1 MSEPRPAPS
10 SWLGRV
16 FAASWLSYFSY
27 YFTRMPFKATK
38 TSLQAEY
45 GLTKSDLNVIETAYN
60 VAYCVGQVLN
70 GFLADWL
77 GPRRWVSFGMLL
89 SATLVFAFQMVGT
102 VTGTVLGVYML
113 IWGLNGFAQSTGWP
127 GNSKVMA
134 SWFGTRRRGEVMG
147 MWSTCYQAGGLV
159 ATLVAARLLHA
170 FGWRGVY
177 VGMALW
183 VAVVAVAFYALV
195 RDRPS
200 EVGFANPE
208 GISIDKEERR
218 RLLTAEWPRVL
229 RTPMVWSMCA
239 AYFCCKLIR
248 YSFLFWLPFY
258 LETALHYTKVQSLD
272 TSIFF
277 ELGGL
282 IFVIIAGQ
290 LADRVFGR
298 RRVAT
303 AFGFLLLLVGALFM
317 YREVGDSSRLATV
330 LGLMAVG
337 GSLFA
342 ADSLISGA
350 VAQDLGGPHAAAL
363 ASGLINGVGSIGQV
377 LQGFLLVYITDTYGW
392 LTLFD
397 CFAVLAGFGA
407 LMCVP
412 YLRVRPRPEPTPA

>member
-1 MSEPRPAPS
+1 MAAPPPAPA

-38 TSLQAEY
+38 TSLQAEHD
-45 GLTKSDLNVIETAYN
+45 LSKADLNVIETAYN
-60 VAYCVGQVLN
+60 VAYCLGQVIN

-77 GPRRWVSFGMLL
+77 GPRRWVSIGMLL
-89 SATLVFAFQMVGT
+89 SATMVFTFQMADSI
-102 VTGTVLGVYML
+102 TGTVLGVYTL
-113 IWGLNGFAQSTGWP
+113 VWGINGFAQSTGWP

-134 SWFGTRRRGEVMG
+134 SWFSTNRRGEVMG
-147 MWSTCYQAGGLV
+147 LWSTCYQAGGLL
-159 ATLVAARLLHA
+159 ATLVAARLLDA

-183 VAVVAVAFYALV
+183 VAVVAVAFYVLV

-200 EVGFANPE
+200 SVGYDDPE
-208 GISIDKEERR
+208 AVALDKAERAE
-218 RLLTAEWPRVL
+218 RLAAEWPRVL
-229 RTPMVWSMCA
+229 RTPMVWSMAA

-258 LETALHYTKVQSLD
+258 LETALGYTKVQSLD

-282 IFVIIAGQ
+282 ILVIVAGL
-290 LADRVFGR
+290 LADRVFAR

-303 AFGFLLLLVGALFM
+303 AFGFLVLLIGALFL
-317 YREVGDSSRLATV
+317 YREIGDDGRLQTI
-330 LGLMAVG
+330 LGLMAIG
-337 GSLFA
+337 GTLFA

-377 LQGFLLVYITDTYGW
+377 LQGFLLVYITDHYGW

-397 CFAVLAGFGA
+397 VFAVLAAFGA

-412 YLRVRPRPEPTPA
+412 YLKIKPAG

>member
-1 MSEPRPAPS
+1 MSQPAPR
-10 SWLGRV
+10 SWLARV

-38 TSLQAEY
+38 TSLQEEH
-45 GLTKSDLNVIETAYN
+45 GLTKSDLNAIDTAYN
-60 VAYCVGQVLN
+60 VAYCLGQVVN

-89 SATLVFAFQMVGT
+89 SASLVFAFSLADT
-102 VTGTVLGVYML
+102 VTGAVLGVYTL
-113 IWGLNGFAQSTGWP
+113 VWGLNGFAQSTGWP

-147 MWSTCYQAGGLV
+147 LWSTCYQAGGLV

-170 FGWRGVY
+170 FGWKGVY

-183 VAVVAVAFYALV
+183 VTVVAVAFFALV

-200 EVGFANPE
+200 AAGFADPD
-208 GISIDKEERR
+208 GVTVDKEERR
-218 RLLTAEWPRVL
+218 RLLAAEWPRVL

-248 YSFLFWLPFY
+248 YAFLFWLPFY
-258 LETALHYTKVQSLD
+258 LDSALGYSKVEALD

-282 IFVIIAGQ
+282 VMVIVAGQ
-290 LADRVFGR
+290 LADRAFGR

-303 AFGFLLLLVGALFM
+303 AFGFLLLLVGALM
-317 YREVGDSSRLATV
+317 LYRQIGDDGRLQTI
-330 LGLMAVG
+330 LGLALVG
-337 GSLFA
+337 GTLFA

-350 VAQDLGGPHAAAL
+350 VAQDLGGTHAAAL

-377 LQGFLLVYITDTYGW
+377 LQGFLLVYITDEYGW

-397 CFAVLAGFGA
+397 VFAGLAAVGA
-407 LMCVP
+407 VMCLP
-412 YLRVRPRPEPTPA
+412 YLRVRPRAT